1 MVRKVIGGL
10 IALGLVLPA
19 LVMVGGSASA
29 AGTTFTLDLSQ
40 NAAFSLLG
48 YDCGGINEQSYA
60 TGFDPTSG
68 YPTGDVYLSTTCS
81 GSGRG
86 GHSTTHTVW
95 ASVTW
100 DFTSAVVTDA
110 LLTGAPTVDPTFSA
124 YDANQNQV
132 YNAGG
137 RAYLTYGPGFAPAP
151 RITAISATEGPTAG
165 GTTVT
170 ITGTGLTLVDHVYF
184 GSVEGTI
191 SSITG
196 DTSIVA
202 VSPVSSAGTVYVT
215 VHSPGGTSAAAS
227 NLQFTFV
234 APPTLTGLSPASGGI
249 NGGTYVTITGT
260 NLSTVTMVKFG
271 DTPAGF
277 IAGGD
282 TSITAISPGDGNPD
296 TVAVSVVTV
305 GGTTPA
311 TPADVFT
318 YGNNSCTGS
327 CTSSVTCAR
336 VTGTVSGTMKLSRCT
351 PASKTNRLATAVA
364 LGGSTLTWS
373 TSGQTTVGS
382 LSSSSPGQGACRLH
396 STELDISG
404 VVTGGTSTYTATGD
418 VVSASLCESRTG
430 KLSLVTGT
438 QYSL

>member
-10 IALGLVLPA
+10 VALCLMVPA
-19 LVMVGGSASA
+19 LAMVGGSASA

-40 NAAFSLLG
+40 GAAFSLLG

-86 GHSTTHTVW
+86 GRSTTHTAW
-95 ASVTW
+95 AGVTW
-100 DFTSAVVTDA
+100 DFTSAVVTQA
-110 LLTGAPTVDPTFSA
+110 LLTGAPTVNPTFSA
-124 YDANQNQV
+124 YDANQNEI
-132 YNAGG
+132 YNTGG

-151 RITAISATEGPTAG
+151 RVTAISATEGPTAG
-165 GTTVT
+165 GTAVT

-184 GSVEGTI
+184 GTIEGTI

-196 DTSIVA
+196 DTSISA
-202 VSPVSSAGTVYVT
+202 VSPLSAAGTVYVT
-215 VHSPGGTSAAAS
+215 VHSPGGTSATAT

-234 APPTLTGLSPASGGI
+234 APPTLTGLSPNSGGI

-271 DTPAGF
+271 DTATGF
-277 IAGGD
+277 IPGGD
-282 TSITAISPGDGNPD
+282 NSLTAISPGEGNPD

-311 TPADVFT
+311 TPADVYT
-318 YGNNSCTGS
+318 YGNNGCTGS
-327 CTSSVTCAR
+327 CTSTVACAH
-336 VTGTVSGTMKLSRCT
+336 VTGTVSGTMKLSRCS
-351 PASKTNRLATAVA
+351 PASKTNRQATAVA
-364 LGGSTLTWS
+364 MGSTLTWS
-373 TSGQTTVGS
+373 ASGQTTVES

-396 STELDISG
+396 STELDVSG
-404 VVTGGTSTYTATGD
+404 VVTGGTSTYTAVGD
-418 VVSASLCESRTG
+418 SVSASLCETRTG
-430 KLSLVTGT
+430 HLSLVPGT